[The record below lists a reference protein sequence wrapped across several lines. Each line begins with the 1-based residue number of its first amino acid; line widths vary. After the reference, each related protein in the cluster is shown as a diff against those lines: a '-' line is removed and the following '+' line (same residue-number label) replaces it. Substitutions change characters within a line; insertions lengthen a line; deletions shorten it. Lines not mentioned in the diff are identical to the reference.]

1 MKKFLLL
8 LTILLPLICFGFSNF
23 MINNST
29 TPTFY
34 VNETLSISGVF
45 EADSS
50 ADIKIYIDVDRN
62 NILDSIDKLAHFG
75 KIFDGSPF
83 DADEVQNNIYL
94 GLLESVPVCGKG
106 FFVATD
112 NGGADTIPFT
122 SLQLNTTTNVSGQVI
137 VPDSIPGI
145 ITIVR
150 YGEEGIVGIAS
161 ITDSSGYYSI
171 NIPDSLI
178 GQYIYLGIMDLANA
192 APGYVCPYDSILIF
206 TGSNVYDIAMIS
218 TDGAVLQGN
227 ITDNLGTPILDTF
240 SLSLF
245 GSFYIGTT
253 QYPINLICG
262 IGSNGSYSMDIMK
275 GSAWSYWNFLYN
287 MLSECLY
294 PLCTER
300 KDTNLIIS
308 GPVTNMDIVVYK
320 TDSDIKGY
328 VYIDGIG
335 TDAFRVQCDAITN
348 ENVGEMYTLTYSDGH
363 YSLPIS
369 TASDSYGIYI
379 EVPTGYTCDPSYIE
393 VAYGDTGINFYINP
407 LGIKEQ
413 KRLKKIK
420 YDIRYQNGILSINTD
435 NESSVNINMIG
446 VDGRTVYSI
455 NNILLKNG
463 INSLTINIKNGLYFV
478 EIKNNESRFV
488 KKIIKF

>member
-1 MKKFLLL
+1 MKKYLFLLI
-8 LTILLPLICFGFSNF
+8 ILFPLICFGFSNL

-45 EADSS
+45 EADTS
-50 ADIKIYIDVDRN
+50 ADIKFYTDVDRN
-62 NILDSIDKLAHFG
+62 NILDNTDKLAHFV

-83 DADEVQNNIYL
+83 DADEVQNNIYM
-94 GLLESVPVCGKG
+94 GLLTPIPVCGKG
-106 FFVATD
+106 FFVAID

-137 VPDSIPGI
+137 VPDSTPGI
-145 ITIVR
+145 ITMIR
-150 YGEEGIVGIAS
+150 YGYQSEVGIAS
-161 ITDSSGYYSI
+161 DTDSSGYYSI
-171 NIPDSLI
+171 NIPDSLV
-178 GQYIYLGIMDLANA
+178 GQYIYIGIMDLANV
-192 APGYVCPYDSILIF
+192 APGYVCPYDSILIT
-206 TGSNVYDIAMIS
+206 TGSNVHNIAMIG

-227 ITDNLGTPILDTF
+227 ITDNFGTPILDTF
-240 SLSLF
+240 SLSLY

-253 QYPINLICG
+253 QYPMNLICG

-275 GSAWSYWNFLYN
+275 GSAWSYWTFLYN
-287 MLSECLY
+287 TVSECLY

-308 GPVTNMDIVVYK
+308 GPVTNMNVVVYK
-320 TDSDIKGY
+320 TDSDINGH

-335 TDAFRVQCDAITN
+335 TDAFMVKCDAITN

-369 TASDSYGIYI
+369 TASDSYGVYI

-393 VAYGDTGINFYINP
+393 AAYGDTGINFYINP
-407 LGIKEQ
+407 LGIKEI
-413 KRLKKIK
+413 KHLNKAK
-420 YDIRYQNGILSINTD
+420 YDIIYKNGKLFINTD
-435 NESSVNINMIG
+435 NESSVNINLIG
-446 VDGRTVYSI
+446 VDGRTVYSK

-463 INSLTINIKNGLYFV
+463 SNSLTINIRSGLYFV
-478 EIKNNESRFV
+478 EIKNSESRFV
-488 KKIIKF
+488 KKIIKL